1 MTSPSSGRRSSQ
13 RGFTLIELL
22 VVIAIIAVLIALLL
36 PAVQQAREAARRTQ
50 CRNNLKQLALALHN
64 YYDISQV
71 FPPGHMWASQ
81 SLDLASATFYGAG
94 TGFSWGAFI
103 LPQIDAANVYNQL
116 DFNSNCCMQTPTT
129 PGETANTATVK
140 MPLSFVRC
148 PSDLGPNAA
157 ATLALDGIVQMAVTS
172 YAGNGGSFDN
182 SHNNDLGAQGSNGIF
197 MRARHPSITTA
208 TKTTRR
214 IEDITDGTTNTVLL
228 METAWEISKSDEGG
242 GVGIVGR
249 KRWYGSQT
257 GSNRLINEAV
267 AGLNPPNTATAATI
281 RRSASSM
288 HEGGVMFAMADGSV
302 RFISETIQHT
312 GRLWADRN
320 SPNPN
325 DPFDNVRGGQAYG
338 LYQRLWSIADGLPL
352 GDF

>member
-1 MTSPSSGRRSSQ
+1 MMSPSSVRRLSQ

-36 PAVQQAREAARRTQ
+36 PAVQQAREAARRSQ
-50 CRNNLKQLALALHN
+50 CRNNLKQIALALHN
-64 YYDISQV
+64 YLDVSQT

-81 SLDLASATFYGAG
+81 ALDLAPSTFYGAG
-94 TGFSWGAFI
+94 TGFSWGAAI

-116 DFNSNCCMQTPTT
+116 DFNSLCCQQNPVT
-129 PGETANTATVK
+129 PGEIANTATIK
-140 MPLSFVRC
+140 MPLPFIRC

-157 ATLALDGIVQMAVTS
+157 STLALDGVVQMAVSS

-182 SHNNDLGAQGSNGIF
+182 SHNNDLGSQASNGIF
-197 MRARHPSITTA
+197 MRARHPSIAAA
-208 TKTTRR
+208 TKSTRR
-214 IEDITDGTTNTVLL
+214 IEDIIDGTSNTVLL
-228 METAWEISKSDEGG
+228 TETAWEISKSDEGG
-242 GVGIVGR
+242 GVGVVGR

-320 SPNPN
+320 NPNTN
-325 DPFDNVRGGQAYG
+325 DPFDAVRSGQSYG
-338 LYQRLWSIADGLPL
+338 LYQRLWSIGDGLSL
-352 GDF
+352 GEF